1 MVDHEEEDKVVVRNL
16 SKNVLGLKFMKR
28 KAAADAQKSMDESKQ
43 REVDA
48 EHWVLDHDTFIERT
62 NIVEC
67 DVSILIC
74 ENLSRCG
81 RRSFRNFNPHIEKLY
96 KEMKAERDQETYN
109 EGGDDQDTND
119 VATNSLAI
127 TDEEMAERYG
137 TLVQS
142 MNKKFN
148 RKRKSHP
155 LDQHDQGVST
165 VDHRSKANKRKFL
178 KPDS

>member
-1 MVDHEEEDKVVVRNL
+1 
-16 SKNVLGLKFMKR
+16 
-28 KAAADAQKSMDESKQ
+28 
-43 REVDA
+43 
-48 EHWVLDHDTFIERT
+48 
-62 NIVEC
+62 
-67 DVSILIC
+67 
-74 ENLSRCG
+74 
-81 RRSFRNFNPHIEKLY
+81 
-96 KEMKAERDQETYN
+96 MKAERDQETYN